1 MRTLLTLSVMAV
13 ALAAVTPSFAASAPG
28 LVSAVVAGAPDPN
41 HKVPVFNGVPGA
53 GVPNFD
59 VANPQTVLVH
69 GGVYIYCVSMQ
80 DVNFTGGATFS
91 YKITQGTTTLEKATL
106 VKNLAVTPGGIWA
119 YCIGGK
125 ALPNTPGAAVLNG
138 TVTFASTPK
147 FTSKL
152 NVPIVIQ

>member
-1 MRTLLTLSVMAV
+1 MRTLFNLSVMAM
-13 ALAAVTPSFAASAPG
+13 ALAAVTPSFAATPPG

-69 GGVYIYCVSMQ
+69 GGVYIYCVAVQ
-80 DVNFTGGATFS
+80 DVNFTGAATFN
-91 YKITQGTTTLEKATL
+91 YKITQGKTTLEKATL
-106 VKNLAVTPGGIWA
+106 ATNVAITPGGIWA

-138 TVTFASTPK
+138 SVSFASSPK